1 MQKYDFENSIGFI
14 VNCTAKA
21 FIKALD
27 SELRKEVGITFGQ
40 WKVMVML
47 VNQNGMTQK
56 EIADKLGLEGPTLI
70 PIIDKMETEGLV
82 VRKVDLHDRRNNR
95 IYHTQKARNLW
106 NRMTSCALKV
116 RKLAVKNIPDD
127 KISDLTGVLK
137 QMYENLTFQN
147 ASILTN
153 ELSPIENKFEK
164 KIKVTN
170 SIATINKII

>member
-1 MQKYDFENSIGFI
+1 MQKYDFENSVGFI

-27 SELRKEVGITFGQ
+27 SELRKEVGVTFGQ
-40 WKVMVML
+40 WKVMVIL

-70 PIIDKMETEGLV
+70 PIIDKMETDGLV
-82 VRKVDLHDRRNNR
+82 VRRVDLNDRRNNR

-106 NRMTSCALKV
+106 NRMISCALKI
-116 RKLAVKNIPDD
+116 RKLAVKNISDD
-127 KISDLTGVLK
+127 KISELVEVLK
-137 QMYENLTFQN
+137 QMYQNLTFQDIS
-147 ASILTN
+147 ALTN
-153 ELSPIENKFEK
+153 DLSPVENKLEK

-170 SIATINKII
+170 SLATNN